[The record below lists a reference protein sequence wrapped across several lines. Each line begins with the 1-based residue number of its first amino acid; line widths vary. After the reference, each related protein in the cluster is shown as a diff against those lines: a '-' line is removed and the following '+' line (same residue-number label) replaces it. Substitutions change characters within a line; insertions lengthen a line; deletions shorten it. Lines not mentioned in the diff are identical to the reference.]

1 MRNLL
6 ASVKPSVKI
15 STSIAASQSITRVS
29 KLPTLPRRKVLS
41 LGMGMAFSLPVRK
54 AKAESIPIEISYLDS
69 VNAIQ
74 AGVIKK
80 LIVDHITSTHVNLNS
95 HKDRYVLHLLS
106 AYDIIVSNIENE
118 LLKNQLRMELATIIS
133 PNNSCLKNRCI

>member
-1 MRNLL
+1 M
-6 ASVKPSVKI
+6 ASVKR
-15 STSIAASQSITRVS
+15 STTIAASQSITRVS

-41 LGMGMAFSLPVRK
+41 LGMGMAFCLPVRK

>member
-1 MRNLL
+1 M
-6 ASVKPSVKI
+6 ASVKR
-15 STSIAASQSITRVS
+15 STTIAASQSITRVS
-29 KLPTLPRRKVLS
+29 KFPTLPRRKVLS
-41 LGMGMAFSLPVRK
+41 LGMGMAFCLPVRK

-106 AYDIIVSNIENE
+106 AYDIIVSNVENE

>member
-1 MRNLL
+1 M
-6 ASVKPSVKI
+6 ASVKR
-15 STSIAASQSITRVS
+15 STTIAASQSITRVS
-29 KLPTLPRRKVLS
+29 KFPTLPRRKVLS
-41 LGMGMAFSLPVRK
+41 LGMGMAFCLPVRK

-95 HKDRYVLHLLS
+95 NKDRYVLHLLS
-106 AYDIIVSNIENE
+106 AYDIIVSNVENE